1 MPLQALPHMPDS
13 LLHRFFSPPDTPSLL
28 AYGIHDPW
36 LVALSLLIAVS
47 AAATGMYMADQA
59 VRQKNGVLRRWAQVS
74 GSLALGGGIWAMHF
88 IGMLA
93 FSLCAQAGYDP
104 ANTLVSML
112 PGIAAAAVA
121 LSLLGRSRVGVSQL
135 VMGGVL
141 TGLGICTMHYTG
153 MAAMRS
159 SLTLHYDPV
168 LFGASLLVAMALST
182 VALWISTGMGGT
194 RLQMRRGWHV
204 VTGGVVM
211 GCAIAS
217 MHYAGMAAATFTGD
231 LPDHATWGD
240 GKALALMITLI
251 TMICTA
257 LVVAVNGLLRYRDT
271 MRRLRENESRMRTL
285 MGTAVDGV
293 ITIDAHGI
301 VQEFN
306 PSAQRIFGWSS
317 SEVVGRNVNML
328 MANPHRTAHDGYLSN
343 YLRSGEAKII
353 GKGREVEGLRKDGS
367 SFPMRLAIGHARWG
381 SEDLFV
387 GFVTDISDRKN
398 MELALRKSEQQL
410 RALISNMPGITYR
423 AYPTQ
428 GWPMAFIS
436 DAVTRVTGYPAS
448 DFMGAQPMRLFG
460 DLIHPD
466 DIDRVTHDINAA
478 VAAGERYLLEYRVL
492 HRNGAIHWMWE
503 NGSSVRG
510 DDGAVRWLDGVILD
524 ITERKHMEVELVESK
539 ERAEQAAEARAA
551 FVANMSHEIRTPMNA
566 ILGFT
571 DVLLQDTLAPSQRR
585 HLDIVR
591 SSARSLLRLLN
602 EILDSAKLDRGV
614 VELELTDFNLLA
626 LIDELSS
633 TLGATARH
641 KGLHLTIRYD
651 DHLPHTFHGDELRV
665 RQVLTNLLGNAI
677 KFTEEGGVTLTVSG
691 HEGQVQFSVSD
702 TGIGIAP
709 DRLDA
714 IFDPFVQA
722 DVSMSRRFGGTG
734 LGTTISKK
742 LVELMGGTI
751 RAESTLGEGSAFH
764 VSLPLTAAVN
774 RTASPAT
781 PRQRSDASLR
791 ALRILVADDVPQNL
805 ELLRLLLE
813 RQGHSLVMAADG
825 SEAVA
830 LARAGHFDVILMD
843 VQMPGMDG
851 LQATEAIRRDE
862 VRLERPRTPV
872 IALTASVLDADRRA
886 ARTAG
891 MDGFSSKPVDIVA
904 LSQEIAQVLRL
915 PLDGA
920 AAPAHTPPNAPL
932 VLDAEQGLARWAG
945 EHAVYQ
951 QALQQ
956 FVDEH
961 AQSASTYTRLHAQG
975 DLAGLRA
982 LAHRV
987 CGVAANLGFV
997 QLTALLKALEQAAV
1011 SGESLTLFQTLQTLP
1026 EALAAC
1032 RHAVPQRQRMHT
1044 APVPMD
1050 TPHQPWPEVR
1060 AQALALT
1067 DALAHNIRRGAVD
1080 DAMLNDL
1087 ASTLDGHLPPKL
1099 VDRIRRALDDFDFE
1113 QANLHLT
1120 ALLTRIDKQPDSPP
1134 QP

>member
-1 MPLQALPHMPDS
+1 MPETS
-13 LLHRFFSPPDTPSLL
+13 LFSFFSPPDTPSLL
-28 AYGIHDPW
+28 SYGIYDPW
-36 LVALSLLIAVS
+36 LVALSLLTAVS

-59 VRQKNGVLRRWAQVS
+59 ARQKNNVLRRWAQIS

-104 ANTLVSML
+104 ATTMVSML
-112 PGIAAAAVA
+112 PGILAAAVA
-121 LSLLGRSRVGVSQL
+121 LSLLGRTHVSFGQL
-135 VMGGVL
+135 AIGGIL
-141 TGLGICTMHYTG
+141 TGLGICTMHYAG

-159 SLTLHYDPV
+159 TITLQYDPV
-168 LFGASLLVAMALST
+168 LFSGSLVVAMALSA

-194 RLQMRRGWHV
+194 RLRMRRGWHV
-204 VTGGVVM
+204 ITGGVVM

-217 MHYAGMAAATFTGD
+217 MHYAGMAATTFSGG
-231 LPDHATWGD
+231 LPAHTTWGD

-293 ITIDAHGI
+293 ITIDARGI

-317 SEVVGRNVNML
+317 VEVVGRNVKML
-328 MANPHRTAHDGYLSN
+328 MADPHRAAHDGYLGN

-353 GKGREVEGLRKDGS
+353 GKGREVAGLRKDGT

-423 AYPTQ
+423 AYPAE

-448 DFMGAQPMRLFG
+448 DFMGATPARLFA

-466 DIDRVTHDINAA
+466 DIARVTQEINTA
-478 VAAGERYLLEYRVL
+478 VAQGDRYLLEYRML
-492 HRNGAIHWMWE
+492 HRDGAVHWMWE
-503 NGSSVRG
+503 NGSSVMG
-510 DDGAVRWLDGVILD
+510 DDGQVRWLDGVILD
-524 ITERKHMEVELVESK
+524 ITERKHMEDELVKSK
-539 ERAEQAAEARAA
+539 ERAEQAAEARAS

-591 SSARSLLRLLN
+591 SSASSLLRLLN

-614 VELELTDFNLLA
+614 VELELADFNLLA

-633 TLGATARH
+633 TLGTAARQ

-651 DHLPHTFHGDELRV
+651 DQLPHAFHGDELRV

-677 KFTEEGGVTLTVSG
+677 KFTEKGGVTL
-691 HEGQVQFSVSD
+691 EIRADNGQVHFSVCD
-702 TGIGIAP
+702 TGIGIPP
-709 DRLDA
+709 DRLEA
-714 IFDPFVQA
+714 IFDPFTQA

-751 RAESTLGEGSAFH
+751 SAESTLDAGSAFH
-764 VSLPLTAAVN
+764 VRLPLAAPVN
-774 RTASPAT
+774 RNPT
-781 PRQRSDASLR
+781 PLSSRQHPKPNLP

-813 RQGHSLVMAADG
+813 RQGHSLVTAADG
-825 SEAVA
+825 AEAVTQA
-830 LARAGHFDVILMD
+830 HAGLFDVILMD

-851 LQATEAIRRDE
+851 LQATEAIRQDE
-862 VRLERPRTPV
+862 VRLARPRTPV

-886 ARTAG
+886 ARAAG

-904 LSQEIAQVLRL
+904 LSQEIARVLNL
-915 PLDGA
+915 PATADRTETGNRAQGA
-920 AAPAHTPPNAPL
+920 FP
-932 VLDAEQGLARWAG
+932 VLDAAQGLARWAG
-945 EHAVYQ
+945 EQAVYQ
-951 QALQQ
+951 QALQR
-956 FVDEH
+956 FVAEH
-961 AQSASTYTRLHAQG
+961 AASAPAFVRLHADG
-975 DLAGLRA
+975 NLAELRA

-997 QLTALLKALEQAAV
+997 QLTTLLKALEQAAIAGDTPAI
-1011 SGESLTLFQTLQTLP
+1011 SQALQALP
-1026 EALAAC
+1026 GALAAC
-1032 RHAVPQRQRMHT
+1032 RDAVPQQAVAI
-1044 APVPMD
+1044 APTVASV
-1050 TPHQPWPEVR
+1050 THQSWAQAR
-1060 AQALALT
+1060 AHALALT
-1067 DALAHNIRRGAVD
+1067 DALATNLRRGAVD
-1080 DAMLNDL
+1080 DAMLQEL
-1087 ASTLDGHLPPKL
+1087 ASTLDGHLPAKL
-1099 VDRIRRALDDFDFE
+1099 VDRIQRALDDFDFE
-1113 QANLHLT
+1113 QASVYLN
-1120 ALLTRIDKQPDSPP
+1120 ALLARIDEQPDTPP
-1134 QP
+1134 PSHS